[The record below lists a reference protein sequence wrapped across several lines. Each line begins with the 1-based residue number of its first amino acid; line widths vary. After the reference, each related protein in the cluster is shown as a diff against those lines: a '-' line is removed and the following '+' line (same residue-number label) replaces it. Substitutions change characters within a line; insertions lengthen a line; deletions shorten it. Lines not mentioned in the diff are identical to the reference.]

1 MSKHLYKTWKCR
13 LGRLK
18 KKKILSERSQGSL
31 PCKTKANLKEQIE
44 AMTFWSSK
52 GVRRDQIQD
61 EKKVEEEVIKEKEVE
76 QITI

>member
-1 MSKHLYKTWKCR
+1 
-13 LGRLK
+13 
-18 KKKILSERSQGSL
+18 
-31 PCKTKANLKEQIE
+31 
-44 AMTFWSSK
+44 MTFWSSK